1 MNNKSAFTGL
11 TKLEKRSAGEVVR
24 LGKVK
29 FPFRPETGPN
39 DPVEKLIE
47 ELVAQNLLMDAL
59 KILALA
65 LPPREGVWW
74 GCLAARD
81 TTLVDGEKTKALE
94 AAEAWVFKPCQETKK
109 ASEKYALE
117 PGEADAMMA
126 EAVFNVPLPDDE
138 EPPVA
143 PPQLV
148 GLLIFSAQLKSFFA
162 HKLPEEINRQG
173 QLLLARGLDVAKG
186 GNGQIDENAASKEDV
201 PIG

>member
-11 TKLEKRSAGEVVR
+11 IKLEKRSAGEVVR

-29 FPFRPETGPN
+29 FPFRPQTKN
-39 DPVEKLIE
+39 DDPVVKLIE

-65 LPPREGVWW
+65 LPPREGIWW

-81 TTLVDGEKTKALE
+81 TTMKDGKKTKALE
-94 AAEAWVFKPCQETKK
+94 AAEAWVFKPSQETKK
-109 ASEKYALE
+109 AAEKLAQE
-117 PGEADAMMA
+117 PGDSDVEMA
-126 EAVFNVPLPDDE
+126 EAAFNVPLPDDE
-138 EPPVA
+138 EPPMA

-148 GLLIFSAQLKSFFA
+148 GLLIFSVQLESFFS
-162 HKLPEEINRQG
+162 HKLPEDINRQG

-186 GNGQIDENAASKEDV
+186 GNGQIGEEAENNAEA

>member
-1 MNNKSAFTGL
+1 MNDKSAFAGL
-11 TKLEKRSAGEVVR
+11 TKLENRSAGEVVR

-29 FPFRPETGPN
+29 FPFRPETKQ
-39 DPVEKLIE
+39 DEPVAKLIE
-47 ELVAQNLLMDAL
+47 ELVAQNLLMDAM

-81 TTLVDGEKTKALE
+81 TTMKDGKKTKALD

-109 ASEKYALE
+109 AAEKFALE
-117 PGEADAMMA
+117 PGDADVVMA

-138 EPPVA
+138 EPPVS
-143 PPQLV
+143 PPHLV
-148 GLLIFSAQLKSFFA
+148 GLLIFSAQVDSFFS
-162 HKLPEEINRQG
+162 HKLPEDINRQG

-186 GNGQIDENAASKEDV
+186 GNGQIGEDDASNENV

>member
-1 MNNKSAFTGL
+1 MSNKSAFTGL
-11 TKLEKRSAGEVVR
+11 VKLEKRSAGEVVR

-29 FPFRPETGPN
+29 FPFRPETKPD
-39 DPVEKLIE
+39 DPVENLIE

-65 LPPREGVWW
+65 LPPREGIWW

-81 TTLVDGEKTKALE
+81 TTMKDGKKTKALE
-94 AAEAWVFKPCQETKK
+94 AAEAWVFKPSQETKK
-109 ASEKYALE
+109 ATEKYALE
-117 PGEADAMMA
+117 SGESDTDMA
-126 EAVFNVPLPDDE
+126 EAAYSVPLPDDL
-138 EPPVA
+138 EPPTA

-148 GLLIFSAQLKSFFA
+148 GMLIFSVQLESFFA
-162 HKLPEEINRQG
+162 HKLPEDINRQG

-186 GNGQIDENAASKEDV
+186 GNGQIGEDAASKEDV